1 MFQINWKKE
10 IFTIP
15 NFLSLFR
22 LLLIPVYVWLYL
34 KANTT
39 KEYLLAGSVLAASCL
54 TDMADG
60 QIARRFHMVTTVGK
74 VLDPFADK
82 STQFTLT
89 LCLSIKHPV
98 LKPVLVLLVIKECFQ
113 LFAMLISFHHG
124 KALPGA
130 LPSGKV
136 CTVVLFSSLILLVLF
151 PGLPGRFVNAV
162 ALGDIVFLAVSFF
175 SYILAYYGKY
185 SKVTDF
191 PTNEG

>member
-74 VLDPFADK
+74 VLDPFVD
-82 STQFTLT
+82 
-89 LCLSIKHPV
+89 
-98 LKPVLVLLVIKECFQ
+98 
-113 LFAMLISFHHG
+113 
-124 KALPGA
+124 
-130 LPSGKV
+130 
-136 CTVVLFSSLILLVLF
+136 SSW
-151 PGLPGRFVNAV
+151 
-162 ALGDIVFLAVSFF
+162 
-175 SYILAYYGKY
+175 
-185 SKVTDF
+185 
-191 PTNEG
+191 E